1 MHILS
6 NKCKIRFM
14 KTNNLLE
21 KLFRESTSFIYRLGE
36 KIKDKFFWTHTEME
50 DAIGYLIYF
59 KNYLKNKKNSNITFE
74 QVFGESGEFF
84 EVKHFKKGFN
94 SNSITFKTIVGQE
107 IKKWVLKIGHR
118 ISLVA
123 NFGDPSTIDYYNE
136 RKKHIEILK
145 KELKKYKVLK
155 NLLPVPEEII
165 WAILNDEGNTTGR
178 TLVFQPFIH
187 IVKPE
192 KIKKKLT
199 LDQRKNLIN
208 EFIAFKKLCN
218 VLLKEY
224 NLEPDLLGVGNLEI
238 VQKDNNFHLVLL
250 DSGFVNTETSLPITQ
265 ALMHFAVS
273 QTFANL
279 ENLIKKIL

>member
-6 NKCKIRFM
+6 NKCKIKVM
-14 KTNNLLE
+14 KTKHIFK
-21 KLFRESTSFIYRLGE
+21 KLFRESSSFVYRLGE
-36 KIKDKFFWTHTEME
+36 KMKDKFLWTHTEME

-59 KNYLKNKKNSNITFE
+59 KNYLKTSKDNNITFE

-123 NFGDPSTIDYYNE
+123 DFGDPSTIDYYNQ

-145 KELKKYKVLK
+145 RELKKYKVLK

-165 WAILNDEGNTTGR
+165 WAVLSSEGNATGR

-187 IVKPE
+187 VIKPE

-199 LDQRKNLIN
+199 LEQRHNLTN
-208 EFIAFKKLCN
+208 EFMAFKKLCT
-218 VLLKEY
+218 VLLKEHS
-224 NLEPDLLGVGNLEI
+224 LEPDLLGVGNLEI
-238 VQKDNNFHLVLL
+238 VQKDNDFHLVLL

-265 ALMHFAVS
+265 TLMHFAVS

-279 ENLIKKIL
+279 ENLIKKVL